1 MSNII
6 KIFILLTLFLP
17 FFSRCQIKSIKEKGN
32 EMVVSGKLDLPK
44 GTFHLI
50 EQNDL
55 LKKEVIDSLLS
66 PNGIFSFKVRPN
78 NPSSLYSLLFY
89 DSARVK
95 HEFMF
100 KTNRLLNGGPWL
112 SQNFMVEDS
121 VLISGNLK
129 PFVPKGFKLPDN
141 LKWYKLEQPIKA
153 GKQTEAMFDISYDFS
168 QPITDSTFKEL
179 EDLTKKYNYS
189 YYLIKEIKK
198 AHRNFNKSQLKT
210 LLSGFNVEIKQ
221 SILYTELEQ
230 SLLSKNQYKITDID
244 MENPSGNL
252 SKLDFSHSKINMIVL
267 WASWCAP
274 CRMEIPDLKKIYEK
288 YKGNPDFNIISIS
301 LDSEKKD
308 WLKALEKE
316 EMPWMQ
322 LLLPLA
328 LKADQNDLFQFDG
341 SIPTTFF
348 FDDKG
353 RLLKKTVGYDEQLFE
368 TYQSIISEKIK

>member
-1 MSNII
+1 MCHD
-6 KIFILLTLFLP
+6 KP
-17 FFSRCQIKSIKEKGN
+17 KKEMGN

-44 GTFHLI
+44 GIFYLI

-55 LKKEVIDSLLS
+55 LENEVIDSLLS
-66 PNGIFSFKVRPN
+66 PNGIFAFKVRPN
-78 NPSSLYSLLFY
+78 NPSSYYSLLFY

-95 HEFMF
+95 YEFYF
-100 KTNRLLNGGPWL
+100 KTNRLLNGGPWI
-112 SQNFMVEDS
+112 SQNFMAEDS
-121 VLISGNLK
+121 VSILGNLK
-129 PFVPKGFKLPDN
+129 PFIPKGFKLPDN
-141 LKWYKLEQPIKA
+141 LKWYTLEQHIKA

-189 YYLIKEIKK
+189 YYLINEIKK
-198 AHRNFNKSQLKT
+198 SHRNFNTSQLKMI
-210 LLSGFNVEIKQ
+210 LSGFNDEIKQ
-221 SILYTELEQ
+221 STLYTELEQ
-230 SLLSKNQYKITDID
+230 NLLSKNQYKITEID
-244 MENPSGNL
+244 LENPSGNL

-274 CRMEIPDLKKIYEK
+274 CRLEIPDLKNIYEK

-308 WLKALEKE
+308 WLNALEKE
-316 EMPWMQ
+316 GMPWMQ

-353 RLLKKTVGYDEQLFE
+353 VLLKKTVGYDAELFE